1 MTISVITYSNTTSDL
16 KCYAD
21 SRISA
26 GYSLLTNHAMKIL
39 PLSLSLADSYLI
51 EHPENTYCLHQ
62 IGFTYARSVN
72 VSMFVYCLLSHFCK
86 NLMPNPALQGR
97 NCLFPSIQ
105 DLSFMTSEILYSYV
119 KDFASIDAMGAFSE
133 IVIFGYCYQE
143 KKYKAFHIQPMLK
156 DSNLFVE
163 VNDTKIDEIPFFAI
177 GSGKDILLKKIHN
190 APEKHI
196 SKIVREIIAD
206 ENSAEKG
213 VGGFF
218 QRALCNERRLYLFNE
233 NPSENINMP
242 FLGKF
247 PMVFCVGSGTHI
259 VALSSLAYD

>member
-51 EHPENTYCLHQ
+51 EHPENTYTSHQ
-62 IGFTYARSVN
+62 IGFTYAGSVN

-86 NLMPNPALQGR
+86 NIMPNPAIREQ
-97 NCLFPSIQ
+97 NYLFPSIK
-105 DLSFMTSEILYSYV
+105 DLSYMASEILYSYI
-119 KDFASIDAMGAFSE
+119 KDFASIDATGAFSE
-133 IVIFGYCYQE
+133 IVIFGYCHQE
-143 KKYKAFHIQPMLK
+143 KKFKAFHIYPILK
-156 DSNLFVE
+156 DNGLIVE
-163 VNDTKIDEIPFFAI
+163 SDDVKIDEIPFFSI
-177 GSGKDILLKKIHN
+177 GSGKDLLSKKIHN

-196 SKIVREIIAD
+196 SKIMREIIAN

-259 VALSSLAYD
+259 IALSSLAYD